1 MSKTE
6 GNIKKSRIQTG
17 ETYWGRAPQLT
28 LTDAEALGYVEERW
42 RKDVI
47 EDSKSKAQREKKS
60 LMILT
65 SEPSVQC
72 CKNIKYDFRPAG
84 HEARKED
91 SFPNSEDVIW
101 NVKKLR
107 V

>member
-6 GNIKKSRIQTG
+6 GNIRKSQIQTG
-17 ETYWGRAPQLT
+17 ETYRGRAPQIT
-28 LTDAEALGYVEERW
+28 LSDAEALGYVEERW
-42 RKDVI
+42 RKDVT

-72 CKNIKYDFRPAG
+72 CKNIKYDFRTGG

-101 NVKKLR
+101 HEKKLG